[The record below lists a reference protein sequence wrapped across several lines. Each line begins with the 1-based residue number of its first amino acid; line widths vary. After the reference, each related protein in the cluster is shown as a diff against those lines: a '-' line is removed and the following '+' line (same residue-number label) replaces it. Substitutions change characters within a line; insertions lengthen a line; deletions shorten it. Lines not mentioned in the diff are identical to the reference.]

1 MHRILCFITLA
12 LLMGFSIA
20 IGTECKVED
29 WRYRHVPVLK
39 TVWIEGG
46 TTCDKGEIRIRAYD
60 TSEGTPKFIGVDDAF
75 IEGHIFK
82 ARVRDVPKNPKSMEI
97 KYAIEPQ

>member
-12 LLMGFSIA
+12 LLVGFGVA

-60 TSEGTPKFIGVDDAF
+60 TSEGTPKFIGVD
-75 IEGHIFK
+75 
-82 ARVRDVPKNPKSMEI
+82 
-97 KYAIEPQ
+97 EPSSKGTYSRHGSAMSPRTPSQWK

>member
-12 LLMGFSIA
+12 LLMGFGVA

-39 TVWIEGG
+39 DCLDRRRALRVTRVKSGFEPMTRVKERRSLLESMTPSSKG
-46 TTCDKGEIRIRAYD
+46 TYSRHGSAMSPR
-60 TSEGTPKFIGVDDAF
+60 TPSKW
-75 IEGHIFK
+75 K
-82 ARVRDVPKNPKSMEI
+82 
-97 KYAIEPQ
+97 